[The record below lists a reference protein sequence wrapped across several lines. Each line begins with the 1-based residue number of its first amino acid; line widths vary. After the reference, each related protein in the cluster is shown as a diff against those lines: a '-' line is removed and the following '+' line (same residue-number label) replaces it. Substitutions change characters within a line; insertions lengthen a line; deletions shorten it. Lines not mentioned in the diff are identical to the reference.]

1 MKSPTEHIN
10 IGNNIKLGVKKIN
23 KNQPHKPL
31 LLFLHEGLGSIEQ
44 WKDFPENLCDAVN
57 LDGIVFD
64 RYGYGTSSPLK
75 EKRPTNYLN
84 IEGEKNLP
92 LLINQLNLNQ
102 SVILIGHS
110 DGGSIALV
118 YASTQPK
125 NLIGCIT
132 IAAHVFVEQIS
143 VDGIKAFTK
152 MYEENVK
159 LQNALKKYHGE
170 KINSIFYGWSDT
182 WQTAEFKKW
191 NIEALLK
198 KINCPVLALQGK
210 DDEYGTEKQVK
221 SICENVNGHCKYVM
235 IENAAH
241 SPHQDKPEEVLEE
254 IKQFISNI
262 VTFATQ

>member
-1 MKSPTEHIN
+1 MKNSFLQID

-44 WKDFPENLCDAVN
+44 WKDFPEQLCNLTN
-57 LDGIVFD
+57 LDGIIFD
-64 RYGYGTSSPLK
+64 RYGYGTSSPLQ

-84 IEGEKNLP
+84 LEGEKNLP

-102 SVILIGHS
+102 PVILIGHS

-132 IAAHVFVEQIS
+132 MAAHVFVEQIS

-152 MYEENVK
+152 VYEENLK
-159 LQNALKKYHGE
+159 LRNALKKYHGE
-170 KINSIFYGWSDT
+170 KTDSIFYGWSDT
-182 WQTAEFKKW
+182 WQTKEFRHW
-191 NIEALLK
+191 NITPLLS
-198 KINCPVLALQGK
+198 KINCPVLAIQGEN
-210 DDEYGTEKQVK
+210 DEYGTAKQVK
-221 SICENVNGHCKYVM
+221 SICENVNGYCKDII

-241 SPHQDKPEEVLEE
+241 SPHIDQPEEVLEE